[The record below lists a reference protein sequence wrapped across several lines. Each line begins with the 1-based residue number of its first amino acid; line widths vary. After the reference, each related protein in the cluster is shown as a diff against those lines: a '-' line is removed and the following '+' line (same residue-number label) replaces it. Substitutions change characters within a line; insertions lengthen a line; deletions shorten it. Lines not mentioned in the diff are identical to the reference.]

1 MNLNRFCPTLTNRIS
16 SLTKVFS
23 AGKAHKTSYNL
34 LTALAIII
42 MAVSSADAGMKESGP
57 ADGFTIHVLAPHQ
70 MEDGTVR
77 GPFHHYCKP
86 IQTGYVL
93 QCLLFTSTAPD
104 AALVGVEYFIDKALA
119 RKNVPLIQ
127 WNRHFH
133 DHEIEIASGRVQ
145 VLDVSAEEGKAIAQ
159 KAAGTDGIIF
169 ELWQEGAFIP
179 DGKVTFPTSVGHV
192 FRTR

>member
-1 MNLNRFCPTLTNRIS
+1 MRFKTGCCIAAALS
-16 SLTKVFS
+16 VM
-23 AGKAHKTSYNL
+23 AGGA
-34 LTALAIII
+34 
-42 MAVSSADAGMKESGP
+42 AVAEVKKPGP
-57 ADGFTIHVLAPHQ
+57 ADGYAIHVLAPHQ
-70 MEDGTVR
+70 MEDGTVG

-86 IQTGYVL
+86 IQGGVVL

-104 AALVGVEYFIDKALA
+104 AALVGVEYFIEKGLA

-133 DHEIEIASGRVQ
+133 DHEVEIATGRVQ
-145 VLDVSAEEGKAIAQ
+145 VLDVSPEEASAIAQ

-169 ELWQEGAFIP
+169 ELWQENAVIP

-192 FRTR
+192 FRTK

>member
-1 MNLNRFCPTLTNRIS
+1 MNFKFCCLMA
-16 SLTKVFS
+16 F
-23 AGKAHKTSYNL
+23 
-34 LTALAIII
+34 AIIF
-42 MAVSSADAGMKESGP
+42 MAGAAVGAETKNLGP
-57 ADGFTIHVLAPHQ
+57 AEGYSIHVLAPHQ
-70 MEDGTVR
+70 MEDGTVA

-86 IQTGYVL
+86 VQAGFVL

-119 RKNVPLIQ
+119 RRNVPLIQ

-133 DHEIEIASGRVQ
+133 DHELEIATGRVQ
-145 VLDVSAEEGKAIAQ
+145 VVDVSPEEAKAIAK

-169 ELWQEGAFIP
+169 ELWQEGAPIP

-192 FRTR
+192 FRSK

>member
-1 MNLNRFCPTLTNRIS
+1 MRLKYACFVVVAVTLLANWAIA
-16 SLTKVFS
+16 
-23 AGKAHKTSYNL
+23 AGGEKP
-34 LTALAIII
+34 
-42 MAVSSADAGMKESGP
+42 GP
-57 ADGFTIHVLAPHQ
+57 ADGYTIHVLAPHQ
-70 MEDGTVR
+70 MEDGTVG

-86 IQTGYVL
+86 VQKGMVF
-93 QCLLFTSTAPD
+93 QCLLFKSANPE
-104 AALVGVEYFIDKALA
+104 AELVGVEYFVEKGLA

-145 VLDVSAEEGKAIAQ
+145 VLDVSPEEAKAIAG

-169 ELWQEGAFIP
+169 ELWQEGAPVP

-192 FRTR
+192 FRTK